1 MSPILLQLKAQ
12 ALSSLPPAPVILKRE
27 KGQAWLRV
35 AVAFAVAVAV
45 SIARSS
51 APFVTAVPW
60 VLLLYAGLAVIFAVG
75 IRHAV
80 KSPWWRRV
88 AANAADTAVI
98 AYVMVESGEAGMP
111 LFALFLWVTLGNG
124 FRFGTASLTVS
135 AVFSAIGFAAVVLV
149 SPVWRAHAAFLVGAI
164 LVLVLVPWAA
174 STLIRRMNDKAP
186 KNSVSPVAGPHVVES
201 KSIALLNW
209 IAGKRLIKPTALA
222 QQSYTDNDNLV
233 AREAGQAV
241 LRAAVTFAATVL
253 VAIMSWPLD
262 FTSGVPTW
270 LALGIGYIAASVLIL
285 RHIVRSGTPSQIRRF
300 LGNVGDVAAISYGIF
315 AAGEAGIPLFALY
328 LWVTFGNGF
337 RFGTRAIVVSA
348 ALSVVAFAVVVAFS
362 EAWQRHPFLA
372 VSVFVAL
379 AVLPLYTGHLL
390 RMLNAALARAEQ
402 ANNVKS
408 EFLARMSHELR
419 TPLNG
424 IVGSV
429 ELLRASRRLSGEE
442 RALLDVIHESVK
454 VSLGQ
459 VSNVLDFSKLEAGRL
474 QLDYKPADL
483 HAVVHATVGLI
494 GPAAKQKGL
503 RIIVR
508 IAPDVP
514 FDVITDAHHLR
525 AILLNLL
532 SNAVKFTDRGSVW
545 LDVVKRAQEGRVALL
560 RCEVRDT
567 GIGISPEAIDHIFE
581 SFAQEDV
588 NTTRRY
594 GGTGLGTTIAKE
606 LVELM
611 GGTIGVE
618 SIKDRGALFWF
629 EMPFEVQPASTPRS
643 FVQTRAVLLSDD
655 SATIDRYRSYIG
667 DGLVRVVVP
676 DEAEAALARAFRL
689 GNALHAVFVDEA
701 KAMISGSH
709 RCGRLCEQAL
719 SVGVPVVLVTNRPP
733 DSQLLRE
740 CGYAA
745 VLPRIVDEG
754 ELFSVLHASPHWNAR
769 VQTNVTA
776 LGPHIAS
783 GDGRGNSGGR
793 VRVLVADDNQT
804 NRMIVSRML
813 EQAGYVPETV
823 ESGDRALECL
833 LAGGYRIAVLDM
845 HMPGLD
851 GTEVVRQYRAARPR
865 SPLPVIML
873 TANVSMAAQQASA
886 EAGADAYLAKPVTTA
901 QLVTEVKRLLD
912 STEVEIVSWDA
923 LVRARRGEPQESL
936 REVLDVSVLAELDR
950 IYSSPQELD
959 LLTQEYAREAEKI
972 ILRIDDYCRER
983 KHPAFC
989 DAVHALKSSAANVGA
1004 VRLVDVCRKAEAVT
1018 VVQFIRD
1025 RDELLAGLRDA
1036 FAESVSALQKLTG
1049 AAAAAPVPP
1058 RT

>member
-1 MSPILLQLKAQ
+1 M
-12 ALSSLPPAPVILKRE
+12 PVIVRRE

-35 AVAFAVAVAV
+35 AVTFAVALAVYVAQMP
-45 SIARSS
+45 S
-51 APFVTAVPW
+51 PFFAAVPW
-60 VLLLYAGLAVIFAVG
+60 VLLSYCTLAAVFAAA
-75 IRHAV
+75 IRHVAH
-80 KSPWWRRV
+80 SPWWRRV
-88 AANAADTAVI
+88 AVNAADTAVI
-98 AYVMVESGEAGMP
+98 TYVMIGSGEAGMP
-111 LFALFLWVTLGNG
+111 LFVLFLWVTLGNG
-124 FRFGTASLTVS
+124 FRFGTAALAVS
-135 AVFSAIGFAAVVLV
+135 AVLSTLGFAAVVLV
-149 SPVWRAHAAFLVGAI
+149 TPAWREHNAFLVGAA
-164 LVLVLVPWAA
+164 LVLVLLPAAA
-174 STLIRRMNDKAP
+174 STLIRRMNDKAS
-186 KNSVSPVAGPHVVES
+186 KRNVSPLPMAHVVQP
-201 KSIALLNW
+201 KAIALLNW
-209 IAGKRLIKPTALA
+209 VAGKRLVKQAALA
-222 QQSYTDNDNLV
+222 QQSYADNLI
-233 AREAGQAV
+233 AREAGQAL
-241 LRAAVTFAATVL
+241 LRAVVTLAATVL
-253 VAIMSWPLD
+253 VAVMSWPLD
-262 FTSGVPTW
+262 FAHGVPTW

-285 RHIVRSGTPSQIRRF
+285 RHIARSGTPSPFRRY

-337 RFGTRAIVVSA
+337 RFGTKAIIVSA
-348 ALSVVAFAVVVAFS
+348 ALSVVAFAIVVAFS
-362 EAWQRHPFLA
+362 EVWQRHPFLA

-379 AVLPLYTGHLL
+379 AVLPLYTAHLL
-390 RMLNAALARAEQ
+390 QMLNSALARAEQ

-429 ELLRASRRLSGEE
+429 ELLRASRRLTGEE

-483 HAVVHATVGLI
+483 HALVHGTIGLV

-503 RIIVR
+503 RVVVR

-514 FDVITDAHHLR
+514 FDVVTDAHHLR
-525 AILLNLL
+525 AVLLNLL
-532 SNAVKFTDRGSVW
+532 SNAVKFTERGAVW
-545 LDVVKRAQEGRVALL
+545 VDIVKRAHEGQTALL

-567 GIGISPEAIDHIFE
+567 GIGIAPEAIDRIFE
-581 SFAQEDV
+581 SFTQEDV

-618 SIKDRGALFWF
+618 SIKDRGTIFWF
-629 EMPFEVQPASTPRS
+629 EMPFHIQAAGEPRS
-643 FVQTRAVLLSDD
+643 FAQARAVLLSDD
-655 SATIDRYRSYIG
+655 VATIERYRAYIG
-667 DGLVRVVVP
+667 DGLIRVVVP
-676 DEAEAALARAFRL
+676 DEAEVALARAFRL
-689 GNALHAVFVDEA
+689 GNALHAVFIDEA
-701 KAMISGSH
+701 KAMIAGAH

-719 SVGVPVVLVTNRPP
+719 GFNVPVVLIADRPP
-733 DSQLLRE
+733 DAQLLRE

-745 VLPRIVDEG
+745 VLPRAVG
-754 ELFSVLHASPHWNAR
+754 EDALFSTLHASPHWNAH
-769 VQTNVTA
+769 VQANVTA
-776 LGPHIAS
+776 LGRPVATGPARS
-783 GDGRGNSGGR
+783 GNAGRM
-793 VRVLVADDNQT
+793 RVLVADDNQT

-813 EQAGYVPETV
+813 EQAGYLPETV

-950 IYSSPQELD
+950 IYSNPQELD
-959 LLTQEYAREAEKI
+959 LLTQEYAREADKI
-972 ILRIDDYCRER
+972 IVRIQDYCRER

-1004 VRLVDVCRKAEAVT
+1004 VRLVDVCRKAEATT
-1018 VVQFIRD
+1018 VVEFIRD
-1025 RDELLAGLRDA
+1025 RDKHLAALRDA
-1036 FAESVSALQKLTG
+1036 FTESVKALKNLTG
-1049 AAAAAPVPP
+1049 ASAEAPVPP
-1058 RT
+1058 RI